1 MPETRQKGRRGSL
14 KTGPACFNVGGG
26 EAPQKAA
33 YGLKAIDASES
44 EIQAAI
50 VRYLAVDRRVAWV
63 ERFNTGAM
71 EATDARG
78 KRRFIRF
85 AFKGCADLLGQLA
98 SGHFLAIECK
108 TRTGRLTPEQR
119 AFLDRVTSAGGLA
132 VVARSVDDV
141 KAAIDQFTRGQNA

>member
-1 MPETRQKGRRGSL
+1 VRRAPI
-14 KTGPACFNVGGG
+14 KTGPVCFNVGGG

-63 ERFNTGAM
+63 ERFNVGAV
-71 EATDARG
+71 ESTDARG
-78 KRRFIRF
+78 KRRFVRF
-85 AFKGCADLLGQLA
+85 AFKGCSDLLGQLA

-108 TRTGRLTPEQR
+108 TRIGRLTPEQR
-119 AFLDRVTSAGGLA
+119 AFLDRVTSAGGLGI
-132 VVARSVDDV
+132 VARSVDDV

>member
-1 MPETRQKGRRGSL
+1 MPETRQKGRRAPI
-14 KTGPACFNVGGG
+14 KTGPVCFNVGGG
-26 EAPQKAA
+26 EAPQKA
-33 YGLKAIDASES
+33 IDASER

-78 KRRFIRF
+78 KRRFVRF
-85 AFKGCADLLGQLA
+85 AFKGCSDLLGQLA

-108 TRTGRLTPEQR
+108 TRIGRLTPEQR
-119 AFLDRVTSAGGLA
+119 AFLDRVTAAGGLGI
-132 VVARSVDDV
+132 VARSVDDV
-141 KAAIDQFTRGQNA
+141 KTAIDRFSEKSGD